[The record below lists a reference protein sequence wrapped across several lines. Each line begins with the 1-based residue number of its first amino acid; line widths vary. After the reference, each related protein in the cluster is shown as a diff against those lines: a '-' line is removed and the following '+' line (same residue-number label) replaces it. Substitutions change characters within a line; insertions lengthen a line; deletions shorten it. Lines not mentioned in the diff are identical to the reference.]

1 MNWKI
6 SDFLPNSVHKNFTV
20 RVLNM
25 FSWES
30 NILKKNVFKA
40 IIAGYLG
47 SIHEALKGERETTVS
62 QNNSA
67 LAKANIDKTQFL
79 SVSLSNYKSKIIV
92 IVVFFSSQV
101 INHRVLK

>member
-1 MNWKI
+1 
-6 SDFLPNSVHKNFTV
+6 
-20 RVLNM
+20 
-25 FSWES
+25 
-30 NILKKNVFKA
+30 
-40 IIAGYLG
+40 LG